1 MTSKPIANV
10 MGILKLFE
18 NDTSNVFLGRQ
29 GVYKYRF
36 GLILIKFDVDHDLNS

>member
-18 NDTSNVFLGRQ
+18 NDTSNVFLGRHL
-29 GVYKYRF
+29 GFSVDRVYKNTDL
-36 GLILIKFDVDHDLNS
+36 GLF